1 MIRKMEAKVKTI
13 YVKPLTEV
21 FTMEKAPFVMAS
33 IFGDP
38 GTTDNE
44 GTGEIIGGDA
54 KGFFS
59 WSYEEREGIGSDKLT
74 TDWE

>member
-21 FTMEKAPFVMAS
+21 FTMEKAPFVMVSADS
-33 IFGDP
+33 DAGTVTWGGSLGD
-38 GTTDNE
+38 E
-44 GTGEIIGGDA
+44 A
-54 KGFFS
+54 KSFFS
-59 WSYEEREGIGSDKLT
+59 WSYEEREGIQSDKLT